1 MEKYKAVSNNSN
13 VIENDKNENL
23 KSTEKVVNLAAETA
37 LDSVTAG
44 QGSKIKK
51 GLEKVPVMGN
61 QVSKTWNN
69 AVKNVSE
76 KVSNTPLGNIARRA
90 DKSGVVDTARGVK
103 DAMNGSIPNNDSK
116 SNSREQSGTS
126 NSKLLSFGNKLN
138 KASSFDGDLLK
149 MIPRPLKIKLIICC
163 SAVFVFLLMVI
174 AVFADADLKNLELTN
189 GNSTAQNSQKTV
201 DEIKKEIKE
210 ISVDE
215 LVSGLDSSYIYA
227 IKITENNAD
236 EEINKIKEFIGSN
249 SINYYVLKTGNEEI
263 NKKLEESFDDKIVD
277 DVDKLANN
285 IYESQSSGG
294 LRSGNPENALQVVA
308 NWFIGNAG
316 DYNQNKSISNP
327 YPNKTSRLDCSGFVA
342 TYMSYVGDCDLGNPD
357 TGTMIGING
366 SWSKKAMSCGW
377 KGYNSSSLS
386 ELQPGD
392 VMVGG
397 SHTEVYVDANHTFG
411 WGRKRSEYPLSNI
424 TIKQSDGSYK
434 DYITNYTTI
443 YRYEGNSSQ

>member
-23 KSTEKVVNLAAETA
+23 ESTEKVVNLAAETA

-51 GLEKVPVMGN
+51 GLEKVPVIGN

-90 DKSGVVDTARGVK
+90 DESGVVDTARGVK
-103 DAMNGSIPNNDSK
+103 DAMNGSIPNNDLKSK
-116 SNSREQSGTS
+116 SNVLNSSN
-126 NSKLLSFGNKLN
+126 NSKLLNFGNKLN
-138 KASSFDGDLLK
+138 KVSSFDGDLLK
-149 MIPRPLKIKLIICC
+149 MIPKPLKIKLIISCGVC
-163 SAVFVFLLMVI
+163 FFFMLMLI
-174 AVFADADLKNLELTN
+174 TLFANADSKNLDFTN
-189 GNSTAQNSQKTV
+189 GTSTAQNSQKTV

-236 EEINKIKEFIGSN
+236 EEINKIKEFIASN

-294 LRSGNPENALQVVA
+294 LRSGNPENDLQVVA
-308 NWFIGNAG
+308 NWFIGNAD

-377 KGYNSSSLS
+377 KGYNSSNLS

-411 WGRKRSEYPLSNI
+411 WGRKRAEYPLSNI
-424 TIKQSDGSYK
+424 TTKQSDGSYK